1 MWFNSIDFLVFILIV
16 LPVYYAL
23 GAIRSG
29 RSLPRVLFLLVASY
43 FFYMCWHPAY
53 IFLIVASTLLDYFCG
68 LGFLKWPKSRHKW
81 LVTFSVCGNLGI
93 LAFFK
98 YGHFF
103 YHNVQ
108 TLGAALGWELPPYPS
123 GWDFALPVGI
133 SFYTFQTMSYTIDLY
148 RGKTPVETSFWRFAL
163 FVSYFPQL
171 VAGPIERARHL
182 IGEIKRGVST
192 ARPIDTMGA
201 LQQIS
206 YGLFKKVAVADSIG
220 ILINPIFANPDR
232 YSAAH
237 ILTASVLFSFQIYGD
252 FSGYSDIAI
261 GISKLFGIRISTNF
275 FFPYFT
281 TNITR
286 FWRTW
291 HMSLS
296 SWLREYLYIT
306 LGGNRRGWIR
316 TYANLLITMLLGGLW
331 HGAGWGF
338 VLWGA
343 LHGSYLTVHRIV
355 GRFASTRR
363 QNHVSRSMPPALR
376 LPLIL
381 VAGLFNFAL
390 VTLTWIPF
398 RCATLTDTFTC
409 FSRIFTWAPASAHMP
424 AFDSG
429 ASAVCWLLVGLVL
442 LFDAFYKC
450 EFNYWQDK
458 QWTAYVKA
466 TLPPIFILL
475 TIIFGAAE
483 AQQFIYFQF

>member
-16 LPVYYAL
+16 LPIYYAL

-29 RSLPRVLFLLVASY
+29 RGLPRVLFLLVSSY
-43 FFYMCWHPAY
+43 FFYMYWNPAY
-53 IFLIVASTLLDYFCG
+53 IILIVASTVLDYFCG
-68 LGFLKWPKSRHKW
+68 LGFLNWPKNRHKW

-103 YHNVQ
+103 YQNAQV
-108 TLGAALGWELPPYPS
+108 LGAALGWDLPPYPK
-123 GWDFALPVGI
+123 GWEFALPVGI

-148 RGKTPVETSFWRFAL
+148 RGKTTVETSFWRFAL
-163 FVSYFPQL
+163 FVAYFPQL

-182 IGEIKRGVST
+182 IGEIKRGVT
-192 ARPIDTMGA
+192 RARPVDTMGA

-220 ILINPIFANPDR
+220 ILINPIFANPDQ

-237 ILTASVLFSFQIYGD
+237 ILTACILFSFQIYGD

-261 GISKLFGIRISTNF
+261 GIAKLFGIRISTNF

-296 SWLREYLYIT
+296 SWLKEYLYIV
-306 LGGNRRGWIR
+306 LGGNRKGRIR
-316 TYANLLITMLLGGLW
+316 TYANLLTTMLLGGLW
-331 HGAGWGF
+331 HGASWNF
-338 VLWGA
+338 VLWGF
-343 LHGSYLTVHRIV
+343 LHGLYLAAYKVV
-355 GRFASTRR
+355 GRFRSQRR
-363 QNHVSRSMPPALR
+363 QTDVSHSMLRALKW
-376 LPLIL
+376 PLIL
-381 VAGLFNFAL
+381 VAGLFNFLL

-398 RCATLTDTFTC
+398 RCVALTDTFTC
-409 FSRIFTWAPASAHMP
+409 LRRIFTWAPASVYMP
-424 AFDSG
+424 AVDTG
-429 ASAVCWLLVGLVL
+429 QLAVCWLLVGLVL

-450 EFNYWQDK
+450 EFNYFQNK
-458 QWTAYVKA
+458 RWTAYVKS
-466 TLPPIFILL
+466 TLPPIYILL